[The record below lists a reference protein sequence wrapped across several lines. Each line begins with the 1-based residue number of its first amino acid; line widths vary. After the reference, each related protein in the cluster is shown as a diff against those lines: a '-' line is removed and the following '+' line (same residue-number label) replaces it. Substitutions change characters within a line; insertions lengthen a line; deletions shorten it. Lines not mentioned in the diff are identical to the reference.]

1 MNIKEYQELM
11 KMLNDVTSRTT
22 YLPKL
27 FPTKLPTGS
36 QIDLEIAQKRA
47 LRDIDAYWDK
57 FKQRA
62 RELNAWTDEA
72 KQDQFKI

>member
-1 MNIKEYQELM
+1 MNLKEYQELM
-11 KMLNDVTSRTT
+11 KLLNDATSRAV

-27 FPTKLPTGS
+27 FPTKYPAGP
-36 QIDLEIAQKRA
+36 QVDFEIAQKKA
-47 LRDIDAYWDK
+47 ILDIDATWDK

-62 RELNAWTDEA
+62 KELNAWTDEA